1 MKGSDKTMEFEGIGI
16 GESNFKGLR
25 LRKNYFIDKTMY
37 IKDIIDNQARVLLVT
52 RPRRFGK
59 TLNMSMLRYFF
70 DCDVKDS
77 KELFEGLKIMEQ
89 GEKYTSKL
97 GAYPC
102 IYLTLKDVNVDDYER
117 MATGF
122 KSAVL
127 DAYREHRYLL
137 DSDKVYDD
145 EKARINDILYIR
157 EDEEQLIKSIRE
169 LSGYL
174 YRHYEKPVMLFIDE
188 YDVPIQAA
196 YVEKYYEQAIKF
208 LKNFYTT
215 TFKDNPYLEKT
226 VLTGVSRVAKESI
239 FSGANNFKVFTVLDN
254 EFADDFGITSE
265 EMDKVI
271 EDFNV
276 KEDKEEIKKW
286 YDGYRIGNVEG
297 IYNPWSILN
306 YLTDKQLKPYWVNTS
321 SNDLIKMTIKKSTT
335 VKEKMEKL
343 LKGEA
348 IEVPIDL
355 ETIIDGI
362 EENENNIWGLMLG
375 TGYLKV
381 DEVVNLAEGIY
392 KVKLPN
398 YEIKLL
404 FQSIVRSWFNDKV
417 IGNDL
422 NSILKDLVE
431 LNLSE
436 FEIKFQKLVKEM
448 FSYMD
453 VGENT
458 AENFYH
464 AFVLG
469 MLVGLKDSYYVNS
482 NRESGMG
489 RYDIMLE
496 PQDKNKNSFIIEF
509 KVANDMQ
516 ENTIEDVI
524 ESAKRQIEER
534 DYESNLR
541 ERGFN
546 NITKMVFAFRGKECK
561 MQVV

>member
-1 MKGSDKTMEFEGIGI
+1 MEFEGIGI
-16 GESNFKGLR
+16 GISDYKMLR
-25 LRKNYFIDKTMY
+25 LRKNYFIDKTMF
-37 IKDIIDNQARVLLVT
+37 IKDIIDNQAGVVLIT

-70 DCDVKDS
+70 DCDKKDS
-77 KELFEGLKIMEQ
+77 KELFDGLKIMEQ

-97 GAYPC
+97 GTYPC
-102 IYLTLKDVNVDDYER
+102 IYMTLKDVNVDNYER
-117 MATGF
+117 MVTGF

-137 DSDKVYDD
+137 NSDKIYDD

-157 EDEEQLIKSIRE
+157 EDEEQLIKSIKE

-174 YRHYEKPVMLFIDE
+174 YRHFEKPVLLFIDE
-188 YDVPIQAA
+188 YDVPIQSA

-265 EMDKVI
+265 EMEKVI

-276 KEDKEEIKKW
+276 EDEKEEIKRW
-286 YDGYRIGNVEG
+286 YDGYRMGDVEG

-335 VKEKMEKL
+335 IKGKMEQL
-343 LKGEA
+343 LKGET

-355 ETIIDGI
+355 ETVIDGI
-362 EENENNIWGLMLG
+362 EKNENNIWGLMLG

-381 DEVVNLAEGIY
+381 DEVVDLAEGIY

-404 FQSIVRSWFNDKV
+404 FQSIIRSWFNDKV

-436 FEIKFQKLVKEM
+436 FEKKFKRLVEEM

-496 PQDKNKNSFIIEF
+496 PQDKSKNSFIIEF
-509 KVANDMQ
+509 KVADDM
-516 ENTIEDVI
+516 EESTIEDVI
-524 ESAKRQIEER
+524 ESAKKQIEER

-546 NITKMVFAFRGKECK
+546 NITKMVFAFKGKECK